1 MGMLSVLRLACGLVI
16 DGPPYV
22 PTDRR

>member
-1 MGMLSVLRLACGLVI
+1 MGVVSVLEVACGLVI